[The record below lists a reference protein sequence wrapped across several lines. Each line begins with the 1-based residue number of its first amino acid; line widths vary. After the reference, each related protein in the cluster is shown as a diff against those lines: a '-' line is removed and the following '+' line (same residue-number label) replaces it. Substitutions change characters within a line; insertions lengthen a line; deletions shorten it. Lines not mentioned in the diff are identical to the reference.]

1 MMEDQFGFRFSDQ
14 AHTAYFS
21 LLKVLAPL
29 QAVHCRACRFNLVLL
44 QSRTFVKSSLTMLK
58 QFLCILLL
66 TLATNLVA
74 QNLWTDF
81 PEKQIPITSV
91 TPRYI
96 IPNQYRTVRLS
107 LDQLKPALAAAPQ
120 RFSTSAAEQAVVLG
134 FPMPDGTTGHFR
146 LTESPVMAPALQAK
160 YPDIRCYTGTGI
172 EDPSATL
179 KCDLTPQGFHAMIQS
194 KLYGTVFIDPYRQ
207 GDVEHCIVYYKKDFQ
222 SKKQH
227 FSCEVDALAEDLSP
241 LFNADQPEA
250 QGDCTLRRYR
260 LALACT
266 GEYAIFHGGTKP
278 LVLAAMNTTMNRV
291 NGIYERDFAITM
303 QLIAN
308 TDTLIYLNPATD
320 GFSNGNGSTM
330 LGQNQTKCNTIIGSA
345 NYDIGHVLSTG
356 GGGVAGLG
364 VVCRVSSKA
373 QGVTGLSQ
381 PIGDPFDVDYV
392 AHEMGHQF
400 GGNHTFNSSC
410 SGNRNSA
417 TAFEPGSGTTIMAYA
432 GVCSPYN
439 VQNHSDD
446 FFHGISLQEI
456 GNYVTTG
463 SGGLCPVE
471 FDAGNDKPTVNGG
484 GNYTIPKSTPFA
496 LTATGSDVNG
506 DSLTYSWEQM
516 DNQQTTMPP
525 VATSTGGP
533 LFRSFSP
540 EPAPTR
546 YFPRLADLVNNIS
559 PTWEVLPA
567 VARTMNF
574 RVNVRDNHAPAGCTA
589 EADMQ
594 LTVDGSSGPF
604 LVTQPNTV
612 GTWFVGD
619 TEPVTW
625 DVAGTDMAPVNCA
638 EVRILL
644 STDGGFTYPVVLA
657 DGVPN
662 SGSAMVLVPDALS
675 ATCRV
680 MVQAVGN
687 VFFDI
692 SNQNFIIEN
701 PPVPTFL
708 LNISADNAVQVC
720 AGDSLQFTAAVSAI
734 AGFAD
739 TVGLSLDGL
748 PAGATLSISPNP
760 LTPGNTAQL
769 TLNDLTAPG
778 VFTLTLTATSG
789 AIVRTQMI
797 ELTVVDNAPAAPAPA
812 SPVDGA
818 VNQNLAPVLS
828 WGPVTNALQYQVQ
841 VATNPSFQPDVLV
854 FDETITGDSVL
865 LSGLDTATVYYWRLL
880 VSNACGESSFSQ
892 IFAFQTG
899 TYDCGYTYNSTDV
912 PTNISNSGVVTVR
925 SSLEVPADR
934 IIADVNVAMEV
945 SHTWVG
951 DLIGTLI
958 GPDTKTVLL
967 FDQPGYPASSSGCNG
982 DSLSLVF
989 DDAALQTAAQL
1000 ENICGNN
1007 PAISG
1012 AFQPIAP
1019 LSNFNTTAA
1028 MGTWQLEMTDNFPED
1043 GGAITAWS
1051 LSFCFL
1057 DTVPSAQLLA
1067 NNPLL
1072 LPTGGTGIFSENNLE
1087 LSITSAVPDDG
1098 IFTLLSLP
1106 QHGELQLNGLPLGI
1120 GDVFSQADIIIGS
1133 VTYVHSGDAA
1143 TTDAFLFDAVDVSS
1157 NGWVHAATFDIIILQ
1172 NDLDVA
1178 AELTQGLLCNNDSTA
1193 QITVSVAGGTMPF
1206 EYSVN
1211 GGLAQS
1217 GNTFNNLPAGSYT
1230 VVISDFFG
1238 FTAETNTIVIGNP
1251 AAIEVTAGVM
1261 DDDITVQTTGGV
1273 APLEYSIDGQNFQME
1288 PVFENLSNGSYTIT
1302 VMDANG
1308 CTGTATAL
1316 VDVPPLTAELNIE
1329 TPIGCN
1335 GNSDGT
1341 IAVSV
1346 AGGVGPYMYSLDG
1359 QTFQVENTFSGLSAG
1374 TYTVTVQDDSGN
1386 TSTTNA
1392 VVLNDPPV
1400 IAASASATLNSIA
1413 VVASGGTG
1421 TYRYS
1426 LDGQNFQADSIFEN
1440 LLNGDYTITV
1450 QDENGCTATT
1460 TATVDVPPLVIV
1472 DVEIDG
1478 TILCPGETVSLL
1490 ISAAGGVPPYQFSLD
1505 GGPYHSD
1512 SLFENVGGGI
1522 HTVTLLDAAG
1532 TMVQIQTVS
1541 ITEPDPLSA
1550 VVTSTGNDIVAEGQG
1565 GTPPY
1570 VYALDNGVPQPDGS
1584 FFDLA
1589 NGMHELVIIDASGC
1603 TITDTFVLDYAPLS
1617 VGVLFTDPLCA
1628 GSTDGNINISISGGT
1643 PPYTCDQDG
1652 QPCSFF
1658 DLGAGVYN
1666 YVITD
1671 ALGDTIAI
1679 SLTLNDP
1686 PAITASANVS
1696 GDTISVTASG
1706 GTGALLYSLDGVNY
1720 QPDPVF
1726 AAVPNGT
1733 YTVWVLDDHGCIV
1746 TIDDVVVDFVG
1757 TVSPEAA
1764 WGLRVSPNPGS
1775 GLFQINMLRAPA
1787 GTLRTDVFD
1796 AAGRLV
1802 LSKQFE
1808 PVGNT
1813 LSGSLDL
1820 RGVPA
1825 GVYWLRL
1832 VSGNEVGAVR
1842 LIVARR

>member
-1 MMEDQFGFRFSDQ
+1 
-14 AHTAYFS
+14 
-21 LLKVLAPL
+21 
-29 QAVHCRACRFNLVLL
+29 
-44 QSRTFVKSSLTMLK
+44 MLK

-66 TLATNLVA
+66 PLATNLVA
-74 QNLWTDF
+74 QNLWIDF
-81 PEKQIPITSV
+81 PEKQIPANSA

-96 IPNQYRTVRLS
+96 IPSQYRTVRLN
-107 LDQLKPALAAAPQ
+107 LDQLKPTLAAAPQ
-120 RFSTSAAEQAVVLG
+120 RFSTAAAEQAVILG
-134 FPMPDGTTGHFR
+134 FPMPDGSTSHFQ

-194 KLYGTVFIDPYRQ
+194 KRFSTVFIDPYRQ
-207 GDVEHCIVYYKKDFQ
+207 GDVEHCIVYFKKDFQ
-222 SKKQH
+222 SKKQN
-227 FSCEVDALAEDLSP
+227 FSCEVDAFSEDLNTLLGS
-241 LFNADQPEA
+241 DQPEA

-266 GEYAIFHGGTKP
+266 GEYADFHGGTKP

-308 TDTLIYLNPATD
+308 NDTLIYLNSATD
-320 GFSNGNGSTM
+320 GYSNGNGSTM

-381 PIGDPFDVDYV
+381 PIGDPFDIDYV

-410 SGNRNSA
+410 SGNRNPG

-456 GNYVTTG
+456 GNYVTNG

-471 FDAGNDKPTVNGG
+471 FDTGNDKPTVDGG

-496 LTATGSDVNG
+496 LTAVGMDVNG

-516 DNQQTTMPP
+516 NNEQTTMPP
-525 VATSTGGP
+525 VATSNSGP

-540 EPAPTR
+540 TPSPTR
-546 YFPRLADLVNNIS
+546 YFPRLVDLVNNIS

-574 RVNVRDNHAPAGCTA
+574 RVNVRDNHAPGGCTGEA
-589 EADMQ
+589 EIQ
-594 LTVDGSSGPF
+594 LTVNGASGPF

-619 TEPVTW
+619 SEMVTW
-625 DVAGTDMAPVNCA
+625 DVANTDMAPVSCA

-644 STDGGFTYPVVLA
+644 STDGGFTYPIVLA

-662 SGSAMVLVPDALS
+662 SGSATVLVPDAVS

-680 MVQAVGN
+680 MVQAAGN

-692 SNQNFIIEN
+692 SDQNFIIEN

-708 LNISADNAVQVC
+708 LNISAENTVQVC
-720 AGDSLQFTAAVSAI
+720 AGDSLEFTAAVAAI

-739 TVGLSLDGL
+739 TVGLSIGGMS
-748 PAGATLSISPNP
+748 AGATLSIAPNP

-769 TLNDLTAPG
+769 TLNNLTVPG
-778 VFTLTLTATSG
+778 VFPLTLTATSG
-789 AIVRTQMI
+789 AIIRTQII

-812 SPVDGA
+812 NPVDGA
-818 VNQNLAPVLS
+818 TNQSLAPVLR
-828 WGPVTNALQYQVQ
+828 WALVTNALQYQIQ
-841 VATNPSFQPDVLV
+841 VATNPSFQPNTLV
-854 FDETITGDSVL
+854 FDGTVVGDSVAVM
-865 LSGLDTATVYYWRLL
+865 GLDTATVYYWRLN
-880 VSNACGESSFSQ
+880 VGNACGESSFSS

-899 TYDCGYTYNSTDV
+899 TYDCGHTFSSTDV
-912 PTNISNSGVVTVR
+912 PTNISNSGVVTVH
-925 SSLEVPADR
+925 SSLEVPVDR
-934 IIADVNVAMEV
+934 TIADVNVAMEV
-945 SHTWVG
+945 SHSWVG

-958 GPDTKTVLL
+958 GPDAKTTRL
-967 FDQPGYPASSSGCNG
+967 FDQPGYPATSSGCNG
-982 DSLSLVF
+982 DNLSLVL
-989 DDAALQTAAQL
+989 DDQALQTADQL
-1000 ENICGNN
+1000 ENSCGNN

-1012 AFQPIAP
+1012 TFQPIAP
-1019 LSNFNTTAA
+1019 LGSFNNTTA

-1051 LSFCFL
+1051 LTFCFL
-1057 DTVPSAQLLA
+1057 DTVPSAQLLV

-1072 LPTGGTGIFSENNLE
+1072 LPTGGTGTFSENNLE

-1133 VTYVHSGDAA
+1133 VTYVHNGDAA
-1143 TTDAFLFDAVDVSS
+1143 ATDAFLFDAVDASS

-1172 NDLDVA
+1172 NDLNVA

-1193 QITVSVAGGTMPF
+1193 QISVSVAGGTMPF
-1206 EYSVN
+1206 EYSLN

-1217 GNTFNNLPAGSYT
+1217 GNTFDNLPAGNYT

-1238 FTAETNTIVIGNP
+1238 FTAETNTIVIDNP
-1251 AAIEVTAGVM
+1251 AAIDVTAGVT
-1261 DDDITVQTTGGV
+1261 DDDITVQVAGGA
-1273 APLEYSIDGQNFQME
+1273 APLEYSLDGQTFQPE
-1288 PVFENLSNGSYTIT
+1288 PVFENLPNGNYTIT
-1302 VMDANG
+1302 VQDANG

-1316 VDVPPLTAELNIE
+1316 VDVPPLTAELTIE

-1335 GNSDGT
+1335 GDSDGT
-1341 IAVSV
+1341 LAVTV
-1346 AGGVGPYMYSLDG
+1346 AGGVGPYVYSLDG
-1359 QTFQVENTFSGLSAG
+1359 QTFQSENTFSGLSAG

-1392 VVLNDPPV
+1392 ILLNDPPV
-1400 IAASASATLNSIA
+1400 IAANATATLNSIA
-1413 VVASGGTG
+1413 VAATGGTG
-1421 TYRYS
+1421 AYMYS

-1440 LLNGDYTITV
+1440 LLNGNYIITV
-1450 QDENGCTATT
+1450 QDANGCTATT
-1460 TATVDVPPLVIV
+1460 TATVDVPPLVIA
-1472 DVEIDG
+1472 DVTITG

-1490 ISAAGGVPPYQFSLD
+1490 ISADGGVPPYQFSLD
-1505 GGPYHSD
+1505 GGAYQSD
-1512 SLFENVGGGI
+1512 SLFENVAGGI

-1541 ITEPDPLSA
+1541 IVEPDPLSA
-1550 VVTSTGNDIVAEGQG
+1550 VVTSTGNDIFVQGQG
-1565 GTPPY
+1565 GTAPY
-1570 VYALDNGVPQPDGS
+1570 LYALDNGVPQPDGN
-1584 FFDLA
+1584 FPDLA
-1589 NGMHELVIIDASGC
+1589 NGPHELVIIDANGC
-1603 TITDTFVLDYAPLS
+1603 TATSTFVLDYTPLS
-1617 VGVLFTDPLCA
+1617 VSAVGTDPGCA
-1628 GSTDGNINISISGGT
+1628 GTSDGAIDIAVSGGT
-1643 PPYTCDQDG
+1643 PPYECDQNG
-1652 QPCSFF
+1652 QPCSFS
-1658 DLGAGVYN
+1658 DLSAGVYT
-1666 YVITD
+1666 YLLMD
-1671 ALGDTIAI
+1671 GLGDTLSI
-1679 SLTLNDP
+1679 SVTLTDP
-1686 PAITASANVS
+1686 PVITASASVS
-1696 GDTISVTASG
+1696 SDTITITASG
-1706 GTGALLYSLDGVNY
+1706 GTGSLQYSLDGVTY
-1720 QPDPVF
+1720 QSEPVF
-1726 AAVPNGT
+1726 PAVPNGT
-1733 YTVWVLDDHGCIV
+1733 YTLWVQDANGCTF

-1775 GLFQINMLRAPA
+1775 GLFQINLLRAPA

-1796 AAGRLV
+1796 AAGRLI
-1802 LSKQFE
+1802 LAKQFE

-1820 RGVPA
+1820 RSVPA

-1832 VSGNEVGAVR
+1832 TSGNEVGAVR
-1842 LIVARR
+1842 LVVARR